1 MSVTAVSTAPPS
13 VSDPQPRGLRANA
26 WLTLVAVALGLFMV
40 GLDGSVVSI
49 ANAEIARDLNATT
62 AELQWV
68 TNSYLLA
75 LAAALILGGK
85 LGDRL
90 GRRTVYLVGVVGFTV
105 ASVAIGLAGSI
116 EGVIAFRALQGL
128 FGAMLMPNTLALL
141 RAVFPPKKFGMA
153 VGIWAMISSVSTA
166 LGPIV
171 GGLLVEHVNWES
183 VFYIN
188 APIGVIALVFG
199 LVVLPQSK
207 NEAAAS
213 EKFDVPGVV
222 LLALGLLA
230 VVFGVVK
237 GETWGWTSAGTL
249 GAIIG
254 GVVVL
259 VLFGWYET
267 RVAHPLLPMRLFRNP
282 ALTIGTFVT
291 ALNFFVL
298 LGVIFFVMLYLQ
310 NVRGFTPVEAGVRTL
325 PLSLVSMVASPLGAK
340 LTEKFGPRLTMPL
353 GMVLQAGAAFAMLS
367 WSADSSY
374 ATMWPPFAALGLGVG
389 IVMSASSDAIVGN
402 APVKDGGIA
411 GGLQATSLQVGGA
424 LGTSVLVS
432 LISSRVGST
441 LTDSLTDAGVPH
453 SAAARFEEAKD
464 AVAMG
469 VAPVSDAMPAQLRA
483 AVVEGSHTA
492 FMNGVH
498 TAVVVTGILALLG
511 AALAALGLRG
521 RADGHEENDA
531 NVPSPAADP
540 AAPATDTSPVPAAT
554 AGATAAVRSSGGI
567 PVSGHVLGAESAPV
581 PQAAVT
587 LISLGG
593 RQVGRVVAHPDG
605 SYTVD
610 APGAG
615 SYVLIA
621 SAEGYQPQASTVVV
635 GDDPVSYDILLS
647 GTSGL
652 VGTVRSADHKKPVV
666 GAMVVAADVRGDVL
680 AAGLTDTDGTFSF
693 AELVP
698 GQLTLAVTAAGYRP
712 IALPVEIAAQGVTR
726 TEVELFSG
734 LQVQGVVQAAGRPLN
749 DARITLLDA
758 AGNVVAGATTGEDG
772 TYAFTDLDGGEYT
785 VLAAGY
791 PPKATNLTVRGSGVE
806 SHDIELSHPGD

>member
-1 MSVTAVSTAPPS
+1 MSVTAVSTAPTPL
-13 VSDPQPRGLRANA
+13 SDPHPSGLRANP
-26 WLTLVAVALGLFMV
+26 WLTLVAVAFGLFMV

-90 GRRTVYLVGVVGFTV
+90 GRRTVYLVGVVGFTA
-105 ASVAIGLAGSI
+105 ASVAIGLVGSI
-116 EGVIAFRALQGL
+116 EGVIAFRAVQGL

-199 LVVLPQSK
+199 LVVLPQSR

-237 GETWGWTSAGTL
+237 GETWGWTSVGTL
-249 GAIIG
+249 GAIVG

-282 ALTIGTFVT
+282 ALTIGVFVT

-298 LGVIFFVMLYLQ
+298 LGAIFFVMLYLQ
-310 NVRGFTPVEAGVRTL
+310 NVRGFTPVESGVRTL
-325 PLSLVSMVASPLGAK
+325 PLSLASMLASPLGAK

-353 GMVLQAGAAFAMLS
+353 GMVLQAGAAFTMLT
-367 WSADSSY
+367 WSADSAY
-374 ATMWPPFAALGLGVG
+374 ATMWPPFVALGLGVG

-402 APVKDGGIA
+402 APVQDGGIA

-469 VAPVSDAMPAQLRA
+469 VAPVSDAMPAQLRT

-498 TAVVVTGILALLG
+498 TAVLVTGVLALLG
-511 AALAALGLRG
+511 AALAAFGLRG
-521 RADGHEENDA
+521 RKDEDDENVA
-531 NVPSPAADP
+531 SPAA
-540 AAPATDTSPVPAAT
+540 AATDTSPVPAAT
-554 AGATAAVRSSGGI
+554 SGAAAAAVRSSGGI
-567 PVSGHVLGAESAPV
+567 PVGGHVIGAESAPV
-581 PQAAVT
+581 PRAAVT

-593 RQVGRVVAHPDG
+593 RQVGRVVARPDG
-605 SYTVD
+605 TYTVD

-635 GDDPVSYDILLS
+635 GDEPVAYDILLS

-652 VGTVRSADHKKPVV
+652 AGMVRSADRKEPVV

-680 AAGLTDTDGTFSF
+680 AAGLTDTNGTFGF
-693 AELVP
+693 TELVP
-698 GQLTLAVTAAGYRP
+698 GPLTLAVTAAGYRP
-712 IALPVEIAAQGVTR
+712 VALPVEIAAQGVTR
-726 TEVELFSG
+726 TEVELSSG
-734 LQVQGVVQAAGRPLN
+734 LQVQGVVQAAGGPLN
-749 DARITLLDA
+749 DARVTLVDA
-758 AGNVVAGATTGEDG
+758 AGNVVASATTGEDG
-772 TYAFTDLDGGEYT
+772 GYAFADLDGGEYT
-785 VLAAGY
+785 LMAAGY
-791 PPKATNLTVRGSGVE
+791 PPKATNLTVHGSGVQ
-806 SHDIELSHPGD
+806 SHDIELSHPGE

>member
-1 MSVTAVSTAPPS
+1 M
-13 VSDPQPRGLRANA
+13 SDPHPRGLRANP
-26 WLTLVAVALGLFMV
+26 WLTLIAVGLGLFMV

-90 GRRTVYLVGVVGFTV
+90 GRRTVYLAGVVGFTV

-116 EGVIAFRALQGL
+116 EGVIAFRAAQGL

-153 VGIWAMISSVSTA
+153 VGIWAMISSVATA

-171 GGLLVEHVNWES
+171 GGLLVQHVNWES

-188 APIGVIALVFG
+188 APIGLIALVFG
-199 LVVLPQSK
+199 LVVLPQSR
-207 NEAAAS
+207 NEAASS

-222 LLALGLLA
+222 LLALGLIA

-249 GAIIG
+249 GTIVG

-282 ALTIGTFVT
+282 ALTIGVFVT

-298 LGVIFFVMLYLQ
+298 LGAIFFVMLYLQ
-310 NVRGFTPVEAGVRTL
+310 NVHGFTPVESGVRTL
-325 PLSLVSMVASPLGAK
+325 PLSLASMVASPLGAK

-353 GMVLQAGAAFAMLS
+353 GMVLQAGAAFTMLS

-374 ATMWPPFAALGLGVG
+374 ATMWPPFVALGLGVG
-389 IVMSASSDAIVGN
+389 IVMAASSDAIVGN

-469 VAPVSDAMPAQLRA
+469 VAPVSDGMPAQLRA

-498 TAVVVTGILALLG
+498 TAVLVTGILALVG
-511 AALAALGLRG
+511 AALAAFGLRG
-521 RADGHEENDA
+521 REDGTQEHTEHDA
-531 NVPSPAADP
+531 KVPSPAA
-540 AAPATDTSPVPAAT
+540 VPAAASIRSP
-554 AGATAAVRSSGGI
+554 AGV
-567 PVSGHVLGAESAPV
+567 PVSGHVIGAESAPV
-581 PQAAVT
+581 PRAVIT

-593 RQVGRVVAHPDG
+593 RQVGRMVAHSDG
-605 SYTVD
+605 AYAVD

-615 SYVLIA
+615 NYVLIA
-621 SAEGYQPQASTVVV
+621 SAKGYQPQASTVVV
-635 GDDPVSYDILLS
+635 GGEPVSYDILLS

-652 VGTVRSADHKKPVV
+652 VGTVRSADHRKPVG

-680 AAGLTDTDGTFSF
+680 AAGLTDTDGTFSIT
-693 AELVP
+693 ELVP
-698 GQLTLAVTAAGYRP
+698 GRLTLAVTAAGYRP

-726 TEVELFSG
+726 TDLELSPG
-734 LQVQGVVQAAGRPLN
+734 LHVLGTVQAAGRPLN
-749 DARITLLDA
+749 DARVTLIDT
-758 AGNVVAGATTGEDG
+758 AGNVVATATTGEDG
-772 TYAFTDLDGGEYT
+772 GYAFTDLDGGEYT
-785 VLAAGY
+785 VTAAGY
-791 PPKATNLTVRGSGVE
+791 PPKATHLSVHGSCVE
-806 SHDIELSHPGD
+806 RPDIELSHPGE